1 MSALFIE
8 LPGWVGFDPQI
19 SAGWLW
25 ALAGLLLL
33 AAVLAGVSRLKSA
46 ILRLLAAGAVLLALL
61 NPQRVEEDREP
72 LADTVLVIRD
82 RTEST
87 TVGDRADRMEAL
99 NAALDAEVQADLLLE
114 AVAIDMRQSNLPGQD
129 GTRLLNVLSEGLG
142 EVPASRLAGVVLITD
157 GQIHDIADVPE
168 GILPDGIPLHT
179 LVPEGGAERD
189 RRMNVLIAPTYGL
202 VEETADFTFR
212 VEDEGSTGEAMVELR
227 INGELR
233 ARQPVT
239 LNEEA
244 SFTTPITRRGRN
256 TVELRVEALDGE
268 LTTRNNVHIS
278 EISGIRDRMRV
289 LLITGNP
296 HSGGRAWRN
305 LLKSDPAVDLVQFT
319 ILTDPFT
326 QSQFHRNSS
335 ELSLIEFP
343 TQQLFEESL
352 DEFDLVI
359 FDQYQRRTANVRG
372 SSRPLI
378 WPNQLQNI
386 ATYVEAGGALLV
398 AAGPGYS
405 TPDSLYRTPLAAVLP
420 AIPTGEITEEAF
432 RPRLNTEGSLHPI
445 TDDFVSQDKLWG
457 RWFRVIDT
465 NVVSGNVLMEG
476 PNAEPLLVID
486 KVGDGRVAILNS
498 DQSWLWARGFDG
510 GGPYSDIF
518 RKLAHWL
525 MGEPDLEAERLSAR
539 ADGDT
544 LMVERRTLSNAP
556 EDVVVTAPDGTQQ
569 TVDLT
574 REAEGIWRGTAR
586 GAGPGAYRLDSGDT
600 SDVTAIG
607 ALNPK
612 EYSDLTAT
620 TKIADLLAEATGGI
634 AAQGDAL
641 PAVRRVSRGEA
652 TSGDG
657 WMGLVAHERY
667 EVRESR
673 RADLLPGWIYLL
685 FAGLSLALA
694 WRREST

>member
-1 MSALFIE
+1 MSALFVE
-8 LPGWVGFDPQI
+8 LPAWVGFDPQI
-19 SAGWLW
+19 GTGWLL
-25 ALAGLLLL
+25 ALSGLLVLAALLAG
-33 AAVLAGVSRLKSA
+33 ASRLKSA

-72 LADTVLVIRD
+72 LPDTVLVIRD

-87 TVGDRADRMEAL
+87 TVGDRAARMEAL
-99 NAALDAEVQADLLLE
+99 SAALDAEVTADPLLE
-114 AVAIDMRQSNLPGQD
+114 AVAIDLQQSSLPGQD
-129 GTRLLNVLSEGLG
+129 GTRVLNVLSEGLG

-157 GQIHDIADVPE
+157 GQLHDIPE
-168 GILPDGIPLHT
+168 EPTNLLPDGIPLHT
-179 LVPEGGAERD
+179 LVPEGETERD

-212 VEDEGSTGEAMVELR
+212 VEDEGSTGEAIVELR

-244 SFTTPITRRGRN
+244 SFTTPIDRRGRN
-256 TVELRVEALDGE
+256 TVELRVEPLDGE
-268 LTTRNNVHIS
+268 LTARNNVHIS

-372 SSRPLI
+372 RSRPLI
-378 WPNQLQNI
+378 WPNQMQNI

-398 AAGPGYS
+398 AAGPGYA

-420 AIPTGEITEEAF
+420 AIPTGEVTEEAF
-432 RPRLNTEGSLHPI
+432 RPRINTEGALHPI
-445 TDDFVSQDKLWG
+445 TDDFSGRDKLWG

-498 DQSWLWARGFDG
+498 DQSWLWARGYDG

-525 MGEPDLEAERLSAR
+525 MGEPDLEAERLTAQ

-544 LMVERRTLSNAP
+544 LMVEQRTLSKNP
-556 EDVVVTAPDGTQQ
+556 EPVVVTAPDGTQQ
-569 TVDLT
+569 RVELT

-586 GAGPGAYRLDSGDT
+586 GSGPGAYRLDSGST

-620 TKIADLLAEATGGI
+620 TKITERLAESTGGLSY
-634 AAQGDAL
+634 QNDSL
-641 PAVRRVSRGEA
+641 PTIRRVSRGDKTAGE
-652 TSGDG
+652 D
-657 WMGLVAHERY
+657 WMGLIAHERY

-673 RADLLPGWIYLL
+673 RTDLLSAWIYLL
-685 FAGLSLALA
+685 FAGLCLALA